1 MNKKFLSI
9 VILFIILATASCG
22 CGKSSSAV
30 TKQESTI
37 ASPVSTEQT
46 TTSEPSTPAP
56 TTTTPAPTSEPVV
69 TTPEPT
75 PAVEVEWQTL
85 ICQWE
90 DNSGY
95 QFEATIKVSPWIN
108 QKNEDYLYTAWDE
121 VGKGRTLPY
130 FNPNERA
137 YHNGKCSFYGATN
150 LTDMYY
156 CIGDITIKNVTSGW
170 DIKAESPV
178 STEFCISPIQSAEER
193 SASVKEGRTIG
204 QVILTNK
211 TTFDFI
217 WSTFYP
223 KLTSNTWGP
232 VPFAFV
238 HYEQKTPKYPDGEYI
253 SEITDT
259 VFCAATN
266 YHAKSNAV
274 TIKLD
279 VVEKDS

>member
-1 MNKKFLSI
+1 MKKCISLLI
-9 VILFIILATASCG
+9 VILLVTLCG
-22 CGKSSSAV
+22 CN
-30 TKQESTI
+30 STPSKPPENVV
-37 ASPVSTEQT
+37 AAPVPQT
-46 TTSEPSTPAP
+46 TETPP
-56 TTTTPAPTSEPVV
+56 TTTEPT

-75 PAVEVEWQTL
+75 VTTEPSAPITVPAKPAVEVEWQTL
-85 ICQWE
+85 TCQWE
-90 DNSGY
+90 DNNGY

-137 YHNGKCSFYGATN
+137 YHNGKCSFLGATN

-156 CIGDITIKNVTSGW
+156 CIGDVTIKNVTSGW

-178 STEFCISPIQSAEER
+178 STEFCISPIQSAEEK
-193 SASVKEGRTIG
+193 SASIKEGRAIG
-204 QVILTNK
+204 QVILADK

-223 KLTSNTWGP
+223 KLSSNTWGP

-266 YHAKSNAV
+266 YHAKSNATTV
-274 TIKLD
+274 KLD
-279 VVEKDS
+279 IVE